1 MQFSESIRMAFAS
14 LRGNKLRAGL
24 TLLSMAIG
32 VFAIVGVASAV
43 KTLEASLGEQLV
55 TLGSN
60 DFQIQKNSRMQFGHS
75 RRVWGRQDITVRQ
88 GMELRRR
95 LENKVQSVSLLV
107 RRSGKIVKF
116 EEEATNPSIQV
127 LGTDENYSIFSG
139 YTLKAGRMLSPGEVQ
154 AGSNVAVLGADVA
167 TDLGIRE
174 GDIGKTV
181 SVGNF
186 PYTVIGIIDPKGAAF
201 GESQDNFVMM
211 PITSAMKYFFSEW
224 GTSIT
229 INVRAL
235 SEEMLSE
242 TKDEAVGI
250 MRAIRHVQ
258 VEEENDFEI
267 ASQEDLSETLGG
279 FSDFLSFFG
288 LFCGAIALLAAGVG
302 IMNIMLV
309 SVKERT
315 KEIGIRKAIGAT
327 RGDVMSQFIIEAITI
342 CQFGAAIGILL
353 GVGVGLLLGISLD
366 APTVF
371 PWSSIVVSSVICL
384 VIGVIFGAY
393 PARKASRLDPIEA
406 LRYE

>member
-14 LRGNKLRAGL
+14 LRANKLRAGL

-32 VFAIVGVASAV
+32 VFAIVGVAAAV
-43 KTLEASLGEQLV
+43 KTLETSLGEQLV

-60 DFQIQKNSRMQFGHS
+60 DFQIQKNPTLLGHS
-75 RRVWGRQDITVRQ
+75 RRVRGRRSITVRQ
-88 GMELRRR
+88 GIELKRR
-95 LENKVQSVSLLV
+95 LEEKVESISLV
-107 RRSGKIVKF
+107 VKRSGKIVKF
-116 EEEATNPSIQV
+116 EEEATNPSVRVI
-127 LGTDENYSIFSG
+127 GTDENYPIFSG
-139 YTLKAGRMLSPGEVQ
+139 YTLKAGRTVSPGEVQ
-154 AGSNVAVLGADVA
+154 NGSNVAVLGADVA
-167 TDLGIRE
+167 TDLGIRAT
-174 GDIGKTV
+174 DLGKTV
-181 SVGNF
+181 NIGNF
-186 PYTVIGIIDPKGAAF
+186 PYIIIGIVDPKGAAF

-211 PITSAMKYFFSEW
+211 PITSAMKYFFSKW
-224 GTSIT
+224 GTSVE

-235 SEEMLSE
+235 SEGELGE
-242 TKDEAVGI
+242 AKDEAVGI
-250 MRAIRHVQ
+250 MRALRHVQ
-258 VEEENDFEI
+258 VGEDNDFEI

-342 CQFGAAIGILL
+342 CQFGAFIGIVL
-353 GVGVGLLLGISLD
+353 GISAGLLLGVSLD
-366 APTVF
+366 SPAIF
-371 PWSSIVVSSVICL
+371 PWSSIVASSAICL
-384 VIGVIFGAY
+384 VIGVLFGAY